1 MLSSLFRRFLPL
13 PDTFAAELLVVVTL
27 TFKNRRNL
35 ALLVTICM
43 VHSTTLRLLGNFRW
57 KRSYYFD
64 KICRK
69 SFRTSWE
76 ISSVKLS
83 PWSNHENSSTIP
95 FLNTSGMSKKKFD
108 DFKKKKDNLFNSFLC
123 QKFKNFAIYFHSII
137 HFNHLNMFQIFY
149 LIFRTKKS
157 VRFTPTHVIHNFFA
171 GAKNHLILR
180 CSLLTLIERPKSKW
194 FFNSSILSWIS
205 KHLNRKCSVFSGVS
219 SSILDSVAL
228 MRSIIPFS

>member
-95 FLNTSGMSKKKFD
+95 FLNTSGMSKKKFE
-108 DFKKKKDNLFNSFLC
+108 DFKKKKRQFNLHIGPDEVFWHFR
-123 QKFKNFAIYFHSII
+123 QNFPNFEE
-137 HFNHLNMFQIFY
+137 
-149 LIFRTKKS
+149 KS
-157 VRFTPTHVIHNFFA
+157 V
-171 GAKNHLILR
+171 
-180 CSLLTLIERPKSKW
+180 PKW
-194 FFNSSILSWIS
+194 CYQN
-205 KHLNRKCSVFSGVS
+205 
-219 SSILDSVAL
+219 
-228 MRSIIPFS
+228 

>member
-43 VHSTTLRLLGNFRW
+43 VHSTTLWLLGNFRW

-95 FLNTSGMSKKKFD
+95 FLNTAGISKKKFD
-108 DFKKKKDNLFNSFLC
+108 DFKKKKDNLINRYNLEVGGRLADLYSLLEPT
-123 QKFKNFAIYFHSII
+123 QPSLYQNRPADP
-137 HFNHLNMFQIFY
+137 
-149 LIFRTKKS
+149 
-157 VRFTPTHVIHNFFA
+157 TPTRQVVHA
-171 GAKNHLILR
+171 LKYIL
-180 CSLLTLIERPKSKW
+180 T
-194 FFNSSILSWIS
+194 
-205 KHLNRKCSVFSGVS
+205 
-219 SSILDSVAL
+219 
-228 MRSIIPFS
+228 